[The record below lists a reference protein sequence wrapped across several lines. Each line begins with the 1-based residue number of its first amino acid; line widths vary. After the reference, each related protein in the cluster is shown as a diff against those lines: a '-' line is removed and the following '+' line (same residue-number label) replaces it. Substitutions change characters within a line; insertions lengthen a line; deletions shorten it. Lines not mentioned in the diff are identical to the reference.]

1 MKKTASEKRI
11 GDKSINKEKQFNL
24 SDYLIKTKGNKGFYV
39 CEDKIKEFI
48 RLLKEWINEQ
58 HIHYNGKDSEDCD
71 KECWG
76 KTFPKEIDNLAG
88 DKLT

>member
-11 GDKSINKEKQFNL
+11 GDKSMNKEKQFNL

-48 RLLKEWINEQ
+48 RLLKEVCNE
-58 HIHYNGKDSEDCD
+58 NDFDVMLTDGEDGD
-71 KECWG
+71 I
-76 KTFPKEIDNLAG
+76 TISLSDYI
-88 DKLT
+88 DKLVGNI